1 MGKVRTYLVDPN
13 RLSREGLLRILADSN
28 FDIVRDAA
36 DLNELRSGLGEGQT
50 PELVLTDCGSDPER
64 VGPDLAQLR
73 EWCPSAKIVA
83 LTGSHDPQLLMACFD
98 APIDGCVLKE
108 VSSQA
113 LIESLNIVLL
123 GERIF
128 PSEMIANLLR
138 GHGANRWQAPA
149 QMSIGGPHLS
159 EREVQILQCLV
170 AGDSNKVIA
179 NRLKVT
185 EATIKVHLK
194 SILRKIN
201 VRNRTQAAIW
211 ALNHGMHP
219 DEIETAEAL
228 ATTH

>member
-1 MGKVRTYLVDPN
+1 MTNVTTYLIDPN
-13 RLSREGLLRILADSN
+13 RLSREGLLRIFSDSAYQ
-28 FDIVRDAA
+28 IVKDAA
-36 DLNELRSGLGEGQT
+36 DITELKAGLTEDSA
-50 PELVLTDCGSDPER
+50 PDLVLVDCGQDPDQ
-64 VGPDLAQLR
+64 VGPDLSQLR
-73 EWCPSAKIVA
+73 AWFPNAKIVA

-98 APIDGCVLKE
+98 APINGCILKE

-113 LIESLNIVLL
+113 LIESLNLILL

-128 PSEMIANLLR
+128 PSELIGLLLR
-138 GHGANRWQAPA
+138 GNMNRQQPAAQLPAN
-149 QMSIGGPHLS
+149 GPHLS

-211 ALNHGMHP
+211 ALNHGMRS
-219 DEIETAEAL
+219 DEVETGGS
-228 ATTH
+228 H